1 MSFLKEQEDMSEA
14 KLRSHVPKFGDWD
27 NDDLPYTTYFENAR
41 KEKSGKIMNP
51 NDPEENPEAFMYMR
65 GSQESNQDC
74 RHGHVPFAFDSSKSD
89 SVNKQ
94 CLEAGKIMNPNDPE
108 ENPEA
113 FMYMRGGQE
122 SNYDCRHD
130 HVPFV
135 VGSSKSG
142 PANKHRPNAGK
153 IMNPNDPEEN
163 PEMFMCMR
171 GGLESNYDCQHAH
184 VQIAA
189 DSSKSVSADKH
200 SLNSANRNDS
210 IDHQRS
216 ARRQRNTRPEPGS
229 ETGTGSDTIT
239 HTNHHRRTS
248 SGLKNG
254 QTGGG
259 SFSSSVSGQSQ
270 RNGNY
275 EYKHHRTTS
284 VPKFG
289 EWDETDPAS
298 GAGFTVIF
306 NKVKEEKHAPPASS
320 FATVA
325 PEVKTMNYSDCHHSN
340 CPTPS
345 WGSKSKV
352 T

>member
-1 MSFLKEQEDMSEA
+1 MSFLKEQEDRSEA
-14 KLRSHVPKFGDWD
+14 KLSSHVPKFGDWD

-41 KEKSGKIMNP
+41 KEKSG
-51 NDPEENPEAFMYMR
+51 R
-65 GSQESNQDC
+65 
-74 RHGHVPFAFDSSKSD
+74 
-89 SVNKQ
+89 
-94 CLEAGKIMNPNDPE
+94 IMNPNDPE

-122 SNYDCRHD
+122 SNQDCRHG
-130 HVPFV
+130 HVPFAFD
-135 VGSSKSG
+135 SSKSG

-163 PEMFMCMR
+163 PEAFMYMR

-184 VQIAA
+184 VRTAA
-189 DSSKSVSADKH
+189 DSSKSVWADKH
-200 SLNSANRNDS
+200 NLNSADRNDS

-216 ARRQRNTRPEPGS
+216 ARRQSNTRPEP
-229 ETGTGSDTIT
+229 GTGSDTIT
-239 HTNHHRRTS
+239 HTNHHLRTS
-248 SGLKNG
+248 SGPKNG
-254 QTGGG
+254 QPGGG

-306 NKVKEEKHAPPASS
+306 NKVKEEKHAPAVSS
-320 FATVA
+320 FATMA

-345 WGSKSKV
+345 WGSKSKPAHV
-352 T
+352 SF